1 MKKPEAPLSDAA
13 LRDLRR
19 SVQTLVDGGSLPA
32 PALVAAAEAL
42 GGGLTIDLEAA
53 RSLGQPLVVLRV
65 PSPAPSAALGALSP
79 REREVA
85 ALVAQGLRNRVIA
98 RKLGITEGTVKDHVH
113 AILEKADLPNRAAL
127 AAAWSGQPR
136 A

>member
-1 MKKPEAPLSDAA
+1 MKRANPNLDEGA

-19 SVQTLVDGGSLPA
+19 SVETLVAGGAMPA
-32 PALVAAAEAL
+32 TALVAAAEAL

-53 RSLGQPLVVLRV
+53 RNLGQPLVVLRV
-65 PSPAPSAALGALSP
+65 PAPLPALAARLSA
-79 REREVA
+79 REQEVA
-85 ALVAQGLRNRVIA
+85 ALVAQGLRNRVIG
-98 RKLGITEGTVKDHVH
+98 RRLGISEGTVKDHVH

-127 AAAWSGQPR
+127 AAAWTGQPR